1 MTHLINGLKILQS
14 LPPRA
19 LQFLEETATPP
30 PSNEAYAPLFNRE
43 GAARLVGP
51 MEIAACFA
59 VGIRLVL
66 SETDYRYQHP
76 QHVPHDRAQ
85 HHQGSSHGAV
95 PWADGTEPM
104 PYPPSLLPP
113 AVIATTT
120 TMTTMM
126 PDDLPAAHRSVCALG
141 HDVAARL
148 YVTGAAATVT
158 ATTAAHEADFW
169 ADPCEAQRQVQL
181 QARVRQVQAG
191 IETLVAQNAVPEVSF
206 ERFYAEIDRAHLAY
220 IKEVVSR
227 IDYAAHRSGAMPPQW
242 EPEGG
247 GAGDPNQNPSPNP
260 SALEIMRLV
269 DSIQRAPLGRGP
281 GGREGPPAFS
291 T

>member
-1 MTHLINGLKILQS
+1 M
-14 LPPRA
+14 A
-19 LQFLEETATPP
+19 
-30 PSNEAYAPLFNRE
+30 
-43 GAARLVGP
+43 
-51 MEIAACFA
+51 
-59 VGIRLVL
+59 
-66 SETDYRYQHP
+66 
-76 QHVPHDRAQ
+76 
-85 HHQGSSHGAV
+85 
-95 PWADGTEPM
+95 
-104 PYPPSLLPP
+104 YPPSLLPP

-158 ATTAAHEADFW
+158 VTTAAREADFW
-169 ADPCEAQRQVQL
+169 ADPSEAQRQEQL
-181 QARVRQVQAG
+181 RARVRQVQAG
-191 IETLVAQNAVPEVSF
+191 IEALVAQNAVPEVSF

-220 IKEVVSR
+220 IKEVVAR
-227 IDYAAHRSGAMPPQW
+227 IDYAARRNGAMLPPPQW
-242 EPEGG
+242 EVDGSTSTG
-247 GAGDPNQNPSPNP
+247 TGAPGDSSQSPNP
-260 SALEIMRLV
+260 NASALEILRLV